1 MHLERFEKGDRMP
14 DTPNPPENPQEGNGT
29 PEGETRPTEP
39 GEPGAD
45 ENTYKAP
52 PPPPPSGASEPK
64 ADDYVSPNRTIMI
77 VLAYLGI
84 LALIPL
90 LAENDD
96 QEVQWHAKHGLV
108 LMVAWIVISVV
119 LTFAWGI
126 PILGM
131 VFGCG
136 LVLLP
141 LVILGFH
148 VYLILQ
154 ALQGTRVNVPLITD
168 FANQWK

>member
-1 MHLERFEKGDRMP
+1 MP
-14 DTPNPPENPQEGNGT
+14 DTPNPPENPQEET
-29 PEGETRPTEP
+29 RTSEDETRPTEP

-45 ENTYKAP
+45 ENAYKAP
-52 PPPPPSGASEPK
+52 PPPPPSGAPESK
-64 ADDYVSPNRTIMI
+64 AGGYVSPNRTIMI

-90 LAENDD
+90 LAEKDD

-119 LTFAWGI
+119 LAFASTI
-126 PILGM
+126 PFLGW
-131 VFGCG
+131 FLGCG
-136 LVLLP
+136 LALFP

>member
-1 MHLERFEKGDRMP
+1 MP
-14 DTPNPPENPQEGNGT
+14 DTPNPPEKDGNGA
-29 PEGETRPTEP
+29 PEGETSPTEP
-39 GEPGAD
+39 GRTDAD
-45 ENTYKAP
+45 ENAYKAP
-52 PPPPPSGASEPK
+52 PPPPPSGASAPPGS
-64 ADDYVSPNRTIMI
+64 DYVSPNRTIMI
-77 VLAYLGI
+77 ILAYLGI

-90 LAENDD
+90 LAEKDD

-108 LMVAWIVISVV
+108 LMVAWTVLMVV
-119 LTFAWGI
+119 LSFASTI
-126 PILGM
+126 PVLGW
-131 VFGCG
+131 FLGCG
-136 LVLLP
+136 LVLVP